1 MEVFATLFVPEKLL
15 QQQIFSTKSTRAAA
29 ASSIVMDTRP
39 TTSMEQLISCVQR
52 DLREVTKL
60 KVRGWVLLQKL
71 IRRRTLTPL
80 STAASRIISSIG
92 DQYLLTQQWPCE
104 GGPPPLEAV
113 FHHVYLVTVV
123 PR

>member
-1 MEVFATLFVPEKLL
+1 
-15 QQQIFSTKSTRAAA
+15 
-29 ASSIVMDTRP
+29 
-39 TTSMEQLISCVQR
+39 MEQLISCVQS

-92 DQYLLTQQWPCE
+92 DQYLFTQQ
-104 GGPPPLEAV
+104 
-113 FHHVYLVTVV
+113 
-123 PR
+123 